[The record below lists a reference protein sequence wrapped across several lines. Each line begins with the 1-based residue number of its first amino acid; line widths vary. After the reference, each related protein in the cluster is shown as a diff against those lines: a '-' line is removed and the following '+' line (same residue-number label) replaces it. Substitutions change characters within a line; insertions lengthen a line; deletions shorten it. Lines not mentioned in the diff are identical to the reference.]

1 MMGIVEIIEI
11 AFIGSLIVALLA
23 KFWLVDMR
31 RKRRISAG
39 VTLFGD
45 IFTTTFPMLVMSLF
59 FSWKFFVI
67 PWLLITPFTCWDWLV
82 HERKLAEQDKKR
94 NNS

>member
-1 MMGIVEIIEI
+1 MGIEEMIIAI
-11 AFIGSLIVALLA
+11 FVGSLLVALLA
-23 KFWLVDMR
+23 KLRLVDLR
-31 RKRRISAG
+31 EERRISAG
-39 VTLFGD
+39 AALFGQ
-45 IFTTTFPMLVMSLF
+45 IFMITFPMIVMSLF
-59 FSWKFFVI
+59 IPWKICVI